1 MLDRR
6 ARYGEAMFSIYPPD
20 AMEDVSEIQVMKQDD
35 EPFDVEAVNPCDGTA
50 WMSDPAPLPGRL
62 SL

>member
-1 MLDRR
+1 
-6 ARYGEAMFSIYPPD
+6 
-20 AMEDVSEIQVMKQDD
+20 MKQDD